1 MQVQVQRDSLG
12 QNLDSSAFVCYDIYA
27 KLCQK
32 EESV

>member
-1 MQVQVQRDSLG
+1 MQVRAQRDSHG
-12 QNLDSSAFVCYDIYA
+12 QSLDSSAFVCYDIYA